1 MHVERTG
8 RENQSMEVG
17 LIDNNTSNNKP
28 SFGKDVSREVSF
40 SEEQRDQLGKL
51 REEAAKAGQQG
62 GGMS

>member
-1 MHVERTG
+1 
-8 RENQSMEVG
+8 MEVG
-17 LIDNNTSNNKP
+17 LIDNTSNNKP